1 MEGRTRKHTGSLSS
15 FACCADFGIHYNI
28 FFHIYWLTF
37 QAGVVANAYSPSSW
51 ETEAGGFLQVWSQPG
66 PQCET
71 LFQKPKIQQ
80 NRHYESSM
88 VSLNWQ
94 WGDLCRHE
102 RGLCHSRRQEF
113 YSCRHHECG
122 VQWFFPTYRWRN
134 VPLVEHG
141 QLMPLQF
148 AFSQGWSSQSTTYPF
163 TLLPSILLELQ
174 QVRKPSCKQQ
184 TVKMIS
190 YWPYE
195 KQASQENQLSAS

>member
-1 MEGRTRKHTGSLSS
+1 
-15 FACCADFGIHYNI
+15 
-28 FFHIYWLTF
+28 
-37 QAGVVANAYSPSSW
+37 
-51 ETEAGGFLQVWSQPG
+51 
-66 PQCET
+66 
-71 LFQKPKIQQ
+71 
-80 NRHYESSM
+80 M

-113 YSCRHHECG
+113 YSCRHHERG

-163 TLLPSILLELQ
+163 TLLPRILLELR

-184 TVKMIS
+184 TVLKWSLTDLMKNRPPRKIS
-190 YWPYE
+190 FQHHRYV
-195 KQASQENQLSAS
+195 KFQESLRNSKYFKHKSLEIC